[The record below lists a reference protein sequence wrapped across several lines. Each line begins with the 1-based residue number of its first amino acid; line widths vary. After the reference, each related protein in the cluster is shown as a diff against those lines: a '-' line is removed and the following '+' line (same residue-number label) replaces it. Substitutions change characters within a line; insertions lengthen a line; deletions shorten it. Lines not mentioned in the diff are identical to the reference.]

1 MKLLSMIIVS
11 LNKGVSMTYREI
23 MILLSG
29 ATQGQ
34 AAGVISS
41 DWYHELLVSLLKGE
55 ETV

>member
-1 MKLLSMIIVS
+1 MIIVS